1 MNTGRRE
8 GMFMNLAKNL
18 QVLRKNK
25 KITQEEVA
33 ERLGVSRQSVSK
45 WETGEG
51 YPEMDKLLLLSD
63 WFGVSVDE
71 LLRGDLQK
79 EEYQEE
85 PIKRNEGF
93 CKLINQFSVAIAI
106 GVFLILL
113 GVAGCVALNGYA
125 MVCEESMRDV
135 LGILSSV
142 IIIVFV
148 AAAVFLFVLFG
159 MTFERYKK
167 DHQIMEQQF
176 TEKEIQSFSKR
187 FIIWTAGLVSGIL
200 LDVVFLILL
209 TTLIDMGAIKI
220 ENKDAGSC
228 YIVAI
233 FLFIL
238 ACIVGKLVH
247 LGIQHQKY
255 DISEYNK
262 NNRVNFSSDFYFRL
276 SALCGVIMMLSTIVF
291 LVLGFVWNLWHPGWV
306 CFPVGGIL
314 CGIIT
319 TLFKI
324 KEVPS
329 QN

>member
-1 MNTGRRE
+1 
-8 GMFMNLAKNL
+8 MFMNLAKNL

-79 EEYQEE
+79 EEYQEA

-113 GVAGCVALNGYA
+113 GVAGCMALNGYA
-125 MVCEESMRDV
+125 MVCEEAMRDV
-135 LGILSSV
+135 LGILGSV

-167 DHQIMEQQF
+167 DHQIMGQQF
-176 TEKEIQSFSKR
+176 TE
-187 FIIWTAGLVSGIL
+187 
-200 LDVVFLILL
+200 
-209 TTLIDMGAIKI
+209 
-220 ENKDAGSC
+220 
-228 YIVAI
+228 
-233 FLFIL
+233 
-238 ACIVGKLVH
+238 
-247 LGIQHQKY
+247 
-255 DISEYNK
+255 
-262 NNRVNFSSDFYFRL
+262 
-276 SALCGVIMMLSTIVF
+276 
-291 LVLGFVWNLWHPGWV
+291 
-306 CFPVGGIL
+306 
-314 CGIIT
+314 
-319 TLFKI
+319 
-324 KEVPS
+324 
-329 QN
+329 